1 MCQIPA
7 PSPYG
12 QMLALSPP
20 AINSCP
26 SVLEHI
32 RGHGSGPTPYPPSNC
47 TFQEKHVCVL
57 SHFGRVQLC
66 NPLDYSPPGYS
77 VHGILQARILEW
89 VAISYSRGSSN
100 PGIKPTFLMSPVLAE
115 GFFTTSFA
123 WEAPSREA
131 WNQATRALTLEGA
144 GSGFQSSSCPSCVS
158 LD

>member
-12 QMLALSPP
+12 RMLALSPP

-89 VAISYSRGSSN
+89 VAISYSREPFRSRMEPASPASSALQVDSL
-100 PGIKPTFLMSPVLAE
+100 PLSHLRSPDLMC
-115 GFFTTSFA
+115 
-123 WEAPSREA
+123 R
-131 WNQATRALTLEGA
+131 QK
-144 GSGFQSSSCPSCVS
+144 
-158 LD
+158 